1 WGIAMVSGRLN
12 TMELLR
18 DRNERIVARL
28 VERTELQLDPV
39 RQQVE
44 ALRNRLQTGQI
55 GLDEIGRL
63 YDYMAAALDGLPQI
77 DALGLVRNN
86 LMATRAV
93 RSGGAVQTVHDSL
106 ADYPASAIRV
116 QAVKRLFEARHG
128 TGPQSGNGVWGEL

>member
-1 WGIAMVSGRLN
+1 MPLPATRDERLAAPPHDPMPRTGRGPRLRPSISLVLTGGVGLLMLLAGLAWGIAMVSGRLN

-63 YDYMAAALDGLPQI
+63 YDY
-77 DALGLVRNN
+77 
-86 LMATRAV
+86 
-93 RSGGAVQTVHDSL
+93 
-106 ADYPASAIRV
+106 
-116 QAVKRLFEARHG
+116 
-128 TGPQSGNGVWGEL
+128 